1 MIKILLACG
10 AGCSS
15 GLIAQSM
22 KKYAKKRGI
31 EYAIKAIGDP
41 DIFNCVA
48 DYDVLMLGPHLA
60 YNLPSIEKY
69 ITEKNLAVIVKIIDR
84 ENYSMLDGE
93 AVFKEAL
100 RLLEEKKESKLC

>member
-22 KKYAKKRGI
+22 KKYAKKKGL
-31 EYAIKAIGDP
+31 ESAIKAIGDP
-41 DIFNCVA
+41 DIFNCIEN
-48 DYDVLMLGPHLA
+48 YDVLMLGPHLA

-69 ITEKNLAVIVKIIDR
+69 IAEKNLPVVVKIIDR
-84 ENYSMLDGE
+84 ENYAMLDGE

-100 RLLEEKKESKLC
+100 NLFEEKKESQ